1 MSMQKQKLTVK
12 AARGASN
19 SRHERNR
26 IRGTVIIISTEFA
39 YCVSSSLFE
48 RLIYVSRKGCVCSL
62 REGVRTTG
70 ETLVQIAEVHE
81 CNGIFL

>member
-48 RLIYVSRKGCVCSL
+48 RLIYVCSL

-70 ETLVQIAEVHE
+70 ETLVQIAEVHD

>member
-26 IRGTVIIISTEFA
+26 IRGTVIIISTVFA

-48 RLIYVSRKGCVCSL
+48 RLIYVSRNRVVQVLIKG
-62 REGVRTTG
+62 GV
-70 ETLVQIAEVHE
+70 
-81 CNGIFL
+81 